1 MDNQKFDYGEF
12 HWGKGG
18 FAASL
23 LDFAVLFRQCDHQS
37 DTCSLLCKSS
47 MQTGSVN
54 PEFHCELTT
63 NLAHEILAR
72 VILRS
77 GVPWGLVK
85 TLNFSQLSL
94 AMTYDAS
101 GAEFHANKSKC

>member
-1 MDNQKFDYGEF
+1 MDTE
-12 HWGKGG
+12 
-18 FAASL
+18 
-23 LDFAVLFRQCDHQS
+23 LDWDLQS
-37 DTCSLLCKSS
+37 DTCSLLCNSS

-77 GVPWGLVK
+77 GVPLGLAEALK
-85 TLNFSQLSL
+85 FSQVSL
-94 AMTYDAS
+94 AMIYDPS
-101 GAEFHANKSKC
+101 GCGVPL